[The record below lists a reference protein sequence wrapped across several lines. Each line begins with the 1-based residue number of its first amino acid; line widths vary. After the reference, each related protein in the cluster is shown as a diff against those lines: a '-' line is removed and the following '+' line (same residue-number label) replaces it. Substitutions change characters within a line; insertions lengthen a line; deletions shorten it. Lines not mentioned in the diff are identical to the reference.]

1 MGLHP
6 QIYSKSIFNLFLIQ
20 PINISLSEKGEM
32 DSSIQ
37 SIGASLRPSS
47 ASKGPGGP
55 PSHENVI
62 SQFGQSLTEEQRTSI
77 LKTISELQE
86 SGASF
91 EEIKG
96 VVDSFLEENGITPP
110 SQRGP
115 GGPGGGPLHNES
127 VISQLTEEQLSSILA
142 KVAELQESGASFDE
156 VKYTVDTF
164 LEENGIE
171 LPSKGGTFIDTIT

>member
-1 MGLHP
+1 
-6 QIYSKSIFNLFLIQ
+6 
-20 PINISLSEKGEM
+20 M

-37 SIGASLRPSS
+37 SIGASLRQNS
-47 ASKGPGGP
+47 APQKGPGGP
-55 PSHENVI
+55 PSHENVF
-62 SQFGQSLTEEQRTSI
+62 SQFGKNLTEEQRTSI

-115 GGPGGGPLHNES
+115 DGGPLRNES

-164 LEENGIE
+164 LKETGIE
-171 LPSKGGTFIDTIT
+171 PPSKGGTFTNTIT

>member
-1 MGLHP
+1 
-6 QIYSKSIFNLFLIQ
+6 
-20 PINISLSEKGEM
+20 M

-77 LKTISELQE
+77 LAKVSELQE

-115 GGPGGGPLHNES
+115 GGRPLRNES
-127 VISQLTEEQLSSILA
+127 VISQLKEEQLSSILA

-164 LEENGIE
+164 LKETGIE
-171 LPSKGGTFIDTIT
+171 PPSKGGTFIDTIT

>member
-1 MGLHP
+1 M
-6 QIYSKSIFNLFLIQ
+6 NL
-20 PINISLSEKGEM
+20 
-32 DSSIQ
+32 SIQ
-37 SIGASLRPSS
+37 SIGAPLRQNS
-47 ASKGPGGP
+47 APQKGLGGP

-62 SQFGQSLTEEQRTSI
+62 SQFGKSLTEEQRTSI

-156 VKYTVDTF
+156 VKNTVDTF

-171 LPSKGGTFIDTIT
+171 PPSKGGTFINTIT

>member
-1 MGLHP
+1 MDL
-6 QIYSKSIFNLFLIQ
+6 SIQ
-20 PINISLSEKGEM
+20 P
-32 DSSIQ
+32 
-37 SIGASLRPSS
+37 IGASLRQNS
-47 ASKGPGGP
+47 APKGPGGP

-62 SQFGQSLTEEQRTSI
+62 RQFGQNLTEEKRTSI

-96 VVDSFLEENGITPP
+96 VVDSFLGDHGITPP
-110 SQRGP
+110 SQR
-115 GGPGGGPLHNES
+115 GPGGGPLHNES

-142 KVAELQESGASFDE
+142 KVAELQESGASFNE

-171 LPSKGGTFIDTIT
+171 PPSKGGTFINTIT

>member
-1 MGLHP
+1 MDL
-6 QIYSKSIFNLFLIQ
+6 SIQ
-20 PINISLSEKGEM
+20 P
-32 DSSIQ
+32 
-37 SIGASLRPSS
+37 IGASLRQNS
-47 ASKGPGGP
+47 APKGPGGP

-62 SQFGQSLTEEQRTSI
+62 SQFGESLTEEQRTSI

-110 SQRGP
+110 SQRGH
-115 GGPGGGPLHNES
+115 GGPGGGPLSNES

-142 KVAELQESGASFDE
+142 KVAEPQEGAYVEE

-164 LEENGIE
+164 LKETGIE
-171 LPSKGGTFIDTIT
+171 PPSKGGTFIDTIT

>member
-1 MGLHP
+1 MDL
-6 QIYSKSIFNLFLIQ
+6 SIQ
-20 PINISLSEKGEM
+20 P
-32 DSSIQ
+32 
-37 SIGASLRPSS
+37 IGASLKQNS
-47 ASKGPGGP
+47 APKWPGGL
-55 PSHENVI
+55 PSHKNVI
-62 SQFGQSLTEEQRTSI
+62 SQFGQSLKEEQRTSI
-77 LKTISELQE
+77 LAKVSELQK

-142 KVAELQESGASFDE
+142 KVAEPQESGAYVEE
-156 VKYTVDTF
+156 VKYTVDSF
-164 LEENGIE
+164 LEENGIKP
-171 LPSKGGTFIDTIT
+171 PSKGGTFINTIT

>member
-1 MGLHP
+1 MDL
-6 QIYSKSIFNLFLIQ
+6 SIQ
-20 PINISLSEKGEM
+20 P
-32 DSSIQ
+32 
-37 SIGASLRPSS
+37 IGASLRPNS

-62 SQFGQSLTEEQRTSI
+62 SQFGKSLTEEQRTSI

-96 VVDSFLEENGITPP
+96 VVDSFLEDNGITPP
-110 SQRGP
+110 SQRGL
-115 GGPGGGPLHNES
+115 GGPSGGPLNNES

-142 KVAELQESGASFDE
+142 KVAEPQESGVYFEE
-156 VKYTVDTF
+156 V
-164 LEENGIE
+164 
-171 LPSKGGTFIDTIT
+171 

>member
-1 MGLHP
+1 M
-6 QIYSKSIFNLFLIQ
+6 
-20 PINISLSEKGEM
+20 
-32 DSSIQ
+32 
-37 SIGASLRPSS
+37 A
-47 ASKGPGGP
+47 P
-55 PSHENVI
+55 PSHKNVI

-77 LKTISELQE
+77 LAKVSELQE

-171 LPSKGGTFIDTIT
+171 PPSKGGTFINTIT